1 MELALLRDAVASS
14 FERRSPE
21 AVAVVGAP
29 GTGKSR
35 LLREAVLGIRDT
47 HHFEVVGNELGRQI
61 PLSAAMSLLRPL
73 AATSEL
79 RHDLDRALFGGHRAG
94 SAPLEP
100 VRVFELA
107 HRALVAIG
115 PTLLVLD
122 DVQWIDPLSLALCH
136 HLVRAADAEDQPLAT
151 ISASRPAPA
160 AAEWSQALTQ
170 VLGTRAAHLDLRP
183 LPLSDAAILANALN
197 PRLSEDDALAVAQR
211 AAGYPFWVE
220 TLARDGMGLAEPGQV
235 IRERARHCSADA
247 SFLLAVLA
255 AHGRPVSVDD
265 AATITQWTTDRAEAA
280 GSELA
285 TRGLVVAHGGALA
298 LAHDLIRE
306 AAAADLPEELVRRIR
321 RRVGEWL
328 ATTAGGDPV
337 RGLEALLHLKAA
349 GVPVADLA
357 VQIATSPRCRLLG
370 DDGIA
375 QLAVIADDPTVDED
389 TRLQLHE
396 AIAAVAVDLGNRPLA
411 FTSWT
416 TVADRHPSAEHR
428 ARAALAAAEVA
439 YVQARTTE
447 CKVWLARASHG
458 EADAVHAVRAM
469 ALESAVLRWL
479 DHRQPEAD
487 ALAERALVAA
497 RADAPG
503 SPGHMV
509 ALLAVYD
516 GAMMGD
522 DAERMLACADEMLDA
537 RRGDDRDVL
546 TAMHRRAV
554 GLRHSGRFREA
565 ADCLRRTLEEATV
578 KVLPVAMLEASFWL
592 ALSLRTIGE
601 LENGERVAA
610 EATGLGS
617 RIGHLSS
624 SQMCVPS
631 CAHLIALSRGDW
643 RAALDDLDR
652 DVRAHA
658 DRHHRV
664 GLLTELC
671 VAQARFIGPPAA
683 ALVGR
688 TFQAALADVDA
699 VQCARCRAEL
709 LARATE
715 ALARVGMLDEATA
728 TLAAWQHDHPT
739 PHSID
744 VVWSTRAAGWL
755 AAARGDRDGA
765 VALLDTSIDKAE
777 SLDMHYDALW
787 LQLDRA
793 AVLVADHR
801 QLAGH
806 AYRDAAEAAARMGA
820 RTEQARA
827 EQALR
832 QLGVRTWRRTSSL
845 PDVLTA
851 REREI
856 ARMAA
861 GGASNPEI
869 AAALFL
875 SRKTVERHVSN
886 VLAKLGVRNRTEIAA
901 VLRNGGLPR

>member
-1 MELALLRDAVASS
+1 MG
-14 FERRSPE
+14 P
-21 AVAVVGAP
+21 P

-35 LLREAVLGIRDT
+35 LLREAARGIRDA

-73 AATSEL
+73 AAKGEL
-79 RHDLDRALFGGHRAG
+79 RDDLDRALFGGHRAG
-94 SAPLEP
+94 SAPLDP

-107 HRALVAIG
+107 HRALVALG

-122 DVQWIDPLSLALCH
+122 DVQWIDALSLALCH
-136 HLVRAADAEDQPLAT
+136 HLVRAADAVDQPLAV
-151 ISASRPAPA
+151 ISASRLAPVA
-160 AAEWSQALTQ
+160 EEWSLALTQ
-170 VLGTRAAHLDLRP
+170 VLATRAVHLDLLP
-183 LPLSDAAILANALN
+183 LPLRDAVLLANTLN

-220 TLARDGMGLAEPGQV
+220 ALARDGTGLAEPRQL
-235 IRERARHCSADA
+235 IRERARHCSPDA

-255 AHGRPVSVDD
+255 AHGRPLSLDD
-265 AATITQWTTDRAEAA
+265 AATIMQWMTDRVEAA
-280 GSELA
+280 GAELA
-285 TRGLVVAHGGALA
+285 TRGLVVARGGALA

-306 AAAADLPEELVRRIR
+306 AAAADLPDELVRRIR
-321 RRVGEWL
+321 LRVGEWL
-328 ATTAGGDPV
+328 VDTAGGDLV
-337 RGLEALLHLKAA
+337 RSLEALNHLKAA
-349 GVPVADLA
+349 GAPVAGLA
-357 VQIATSPRCRLLG
+357 VQVAMSPRCRLLG

-375 QLAVIADDPTVDED
+375 QLAAIADDPTVNEE

-396 AIAAVAVDLGNRPLA
+396 AVAAVAVDLGNRPLA

-416 TVADRHPSAEHR
+416 IVADRHPSAEHR

-439 YVQARTTE
+439 YAQARTTE
-447 CKVWLARASHG
+447 CKVWLARASRG
-458 EADAVHAVRAM
+458 DADAVHTVRAM

-487 ALAERALVAA
+487 ALADRALVTA
-497 RADAPG
+497 RAHTRN

-516 GAMMGD
+516 GAMMGE
-522 DAERMLACADEMLDA
+522 DAERMLAYADEMLDV

-554 GLRHSGRFREA
+554 GLRHAGRIREA
-565 ADCLRRTLEEATV
+565 ADCLRRMLEEATV

-592 ALSLRTIGE
+592 ALSLRTLGE
-601 LENGERVAA
+601 LENAERVAT
-610 EATGLGS
+610 EATRLGA
-617 RIGHLSS
+617 RIGNMSS

-652 DVRAHA
+652 DIRGHT

-664 GLLTELC
+664 GLLADLC
-671 VAQARFIGPPAA
+671 VAQARLVGPPAA

-688 TFQAALADVDA
+688 TFEAAVADIDA

-715 ALARVGMLDEATA
+715 ALARVGMLDEAAA
-728 TLAAWQHDHPT
+728 TLAAWEQDHPA
-739 PHSID
+739 PCSID
-744 VVWSTRAAGWL
+744 LVWSTRAAGHL

-765 VALLDTSIDKAE
+765 VALLETSIAE
-777 SLDMHYDALW
+777 AEALEMHYDALW
-787 LQLDRA
+787 MRLDRA
-793 AVLVADHR
+793 AVLVAEHR
-801 QLAGH
+801 QRAGH
-806 AYRDAAEAAARMGA
+806 AYRDAAEAAGRMGA

-832 QLGVRTWRRTSSL
+832 QLGVRTWRRTSSA
-845 PDVLTA
+845 PDVLTV

-856 ARMAA
+856 AEMAA

-886 VLAKLGVRNRTEIAA
+886 VLAKLGVRNRTELGV
-901 VLRNGGLPR
+901 VLRNGGPPR